1 MATTAESQTR
11 RSPKPAVS
19 DESHRSPTTASEF
32 YSLLDAVDSESTAKQ
47 FGIGVYNE
55 THDFDNHLRIGAFE
69 GINPSDSLAELAEKT
84 DTHDQMAYM
93 AASTFSRRTND
104 RDYRAVVR
112 VLFELLHTPQL
123 YHQRGVQ
130 RKRLER
136 IDRAVV
142 ATDATN
148 LTLTRSVAIPSE
160 VHDDEV
166 LHEIQPTD
174 GGLKLNLAARVDG
187 EYKHPLGVTVT
198 AGDTREPTQF
208 DHLQSDVEVFAD
220 LDSPIR
226 VFDRGYLDYDRFCT
240 MKRRDEDFVTLL
252 RSDARVD
259 VLERVQDVEI
269 TDKAGTRSVS
279 DQRIELAETGEEFR
293 RIVVEDVED
302 EEIQYLT
309 TLSPA
314 EYDPVDVVRI
324 YTLRTLIEILFR
336 ELKQYTNV
344 ENFHSE
350 SLNGVLFELF
360 CTLIGYVLMEWFR
373 HCHPLRGG
381 VPEAIR
387 KLRTRWNQSLPSYG

>member
-1 MATTAESQTR
+1 MASTVESQTR
-11 RSPKPAVS
+11 RSSKPTVP
-19 DESHRSPTTASEF
+19 DESYRSPTTASEY
-32 YSLLDAVDSESTAKQ
+32 YSLLDVVDSESTAEQ
-47 FGIGVYNE
+47 FDIGVHNE
-55 THDFDNHLRIGAFE
+55 KHDFDNHLRIGAFE

-93 AASTFSRRTND
+93 AASTFSRYTND

-136 IDRAVV
+136 INRAVV
-142 ATDATN
+142 AIDATN
-148 LTLTRSVAIPSE
+148 LSLTRSVAIPSE
-160 VHDDEV
+160 IHDDEI
-166 LHEIQPTD
+166 LHEVQPDD

-187 EYKHPLGVTVT
+187 KYRHPLGVTVT
-198 AGDTREPTQF
+198 EGDTREPTQF
-208 DHLQSDVEVFAD
+208 DHLQDDVEVFAD
-220 LDSPIR
+220 LDSAIR
-226 VFDRGYLDYDRFCT
+226 VFDRGYLDYDRFCE
-240 MKRRDEDFVTLL
+240 MKQREEDFVTLL

-269 TDKAGTRSVS
+269 TDEAGTRHVC
-279 DQRIELAETGEEFR
+279 DQYIELAETGEEFR
-293 RIVVEDVED
+293 RIVFEDVD
-302 EEIQYLT
+302 GEETEYLT

-324 YTLRTLIEILFR
+324 YTLRTLVEILFR
-336 ELKQYTNV
+336 EMKQYTNI

-360 CTLIGYVLMEWFR
+360 CTLIGYVLIEWFR

-387 KLRTRWNQSLPSYG
+387 KLRTRWDQSLPSYG